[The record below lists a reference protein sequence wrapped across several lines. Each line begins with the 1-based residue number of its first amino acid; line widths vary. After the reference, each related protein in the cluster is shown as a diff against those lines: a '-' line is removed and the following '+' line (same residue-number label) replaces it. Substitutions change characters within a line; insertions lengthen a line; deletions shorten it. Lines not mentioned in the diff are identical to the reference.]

1 MKKVGADI
9 HLINRLKKWVFAV
22 GFDMNVSVSNA
33 DKNNFTEMAGTKA
46 PLNKWKRNKIAFF
59 KKEKSMA

>member
-1 MKKVGADI
+1 M
-9 HLINRLKKWVFAV
+9 

-46 PLNKWKRNKIAFF
+46 PLNK
-59 KKEKSMA
+59 